1 MCTPPDAA
9 LFAHPL
15 SHTFNRQADHGLGFL
30 HAFEPAV
37 KLQDSTFVEL
47 RSRHT
52 VDPVDAVQSLKEM
65 KQTHSIGVVE
75 VALLDFHGGC
85 GHLLGWNHEPVASLL
100 SLIVSLQEMSVRVII
115 FALCDGE
122 QSGFPKDMACDVL
135 YFYGAVPVVDKT
147 RLSVA
152 LVAAAAA
159 LQKHEVSG
167 KAMHDKLSYHDKR
180 LVGLRSAVKGH

>member
-65 KQTHSIGVVE
+65 KQTHSIGAAE

-100 SLIVSLQEMSVRVII
+100 SLIVSLQEMSVRVI
-115 FALCDGE
+115 
-122 QSGFPKDMACDVL
+122 
-135 YFYGAVPVVDKT
+135 
-147 RLSVA
+147 

>member
-65 KQTHSIGVVE
+65 KQTHSIGAAE

-100 SLIVSLQEMSVRVII
+100 S
-115 FALCDGE
+115 
-122 QSGFPKDMACDVL
+122 
-135 YFYGAVPVVDKT
+135 
-147 RLSVA
+147 